1 MGGGGLEILVLTTV
15 GNNCFLSLRRE
26 KFQQSEGVTGCSV
39 YIVGVPCTETCSCQ
53 ADLLEYQVPGTR
65 MGTGTGTG
73 IPVTN
78 S

>member
-1 MGGGGLEILVLTTV
+1 MGGAGLEILVLTTV
-15 GNNCFLSLRRE
+15 GNNCFLSLETRKISAERRCDWL
-26 KFQQSEGVTGCSV
+26 FRVHGRSTL
-39 YIVGVPCTETCSCQ
+39 YRETCSSQ

-65 MGTGTGTG
+65 MGTGTG